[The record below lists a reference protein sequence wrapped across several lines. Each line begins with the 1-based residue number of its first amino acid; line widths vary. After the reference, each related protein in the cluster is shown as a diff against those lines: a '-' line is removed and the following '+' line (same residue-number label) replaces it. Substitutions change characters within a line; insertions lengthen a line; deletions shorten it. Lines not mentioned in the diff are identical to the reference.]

1 MDYHRILSDALYFGA
16 WIMSQVRWGFMKFK
30 ADPEK
35 VWNELQTLGEQYAPQ
50 DVLDYA
56 RKHKKSEL
64 HKCFDWDDTSAA
76 EKWRRQQARFICNSL
91 VVTVK
96 REETEPQT
104 FRIIQHDRSEKAY
117 TPVTYI
123 VENPDRYQI
132 LLERAKGELAA
143 WRDRYQEI
151 IELRNVISEIEKVL

>member
-1 MDYHRILSDALYFGA
+1 MGHRRDLHDPVDFGHPV
-16 WIMSQVRWGFMKFK
+16 MSQVRWGFMKFK

-35 VWNELQTLGEQYAPQ
+35 VWNELQTLGEQYSPQ
-50 DVLDYA
+50 EVLDFA

-104 FRIIQHDRSEKAY
+104 FRIIQHDKNEKAY
-117 TPVTYI
+117 SPVTYI

-143 WRDRYQEI
+143 FKDRYQEI
-151 IELRNVISEIEKVL
+151 VELRNVIEEIEKVL